1 MAFKLGGDYFSP
13 AAGRYVGQFTGTAD
27 GPVQDYPAT
36 ADKPARKGNTIRWF
50 FNLFNLDGSPV
61 IDPAKPGTVAV
72 AEGLSSDTIGV
83 GRGTEAKAR
92 VWFRK
97 MLESKG
103 MEWRDPTTQA
113 ELDAI
118 IEACKGTFIYITF
131 GPKKVGAGTQISELE
146 RLSPQPGAPVA
157 APAVAFAAVVT
168 APAVLQEQVAVP
180 VAVAA
185 PVVVPL
191 PVPAAPAFAPT
202 PLPAAP
208 APIPAGIPAMPFPA
222 AV

>member
-13 AAGRYVGQFTGTAD
+13 AAGRYVGRFTGTAD
-27 GPVQDYPAT
+27 GPVQDYPAS
-36 ADKPARKGNTIRWF
+36 DGKPARKGNTIRWF
-50 FNLFNLDGSPV
+50 FDLFNLDGSPV
-61 IDPAKPGTVAV
+61 VDPAKPGAVAV

-118 IEACKGTFIYITF
+118 IETCKGTFIYLTF
-131 GPKKVGAGTQISELE
+131 GPRKVGAGTQISELE
-146 RLSPQPGAPVA
+146 RLSPQPGA
-157 APAVAFAAVVT
+157 AP
-168 APAVLQEQVAVP
+168 VAVP
-180 VAVAA
+180 AFIASVAA
-185 PVVVPL
+185 PVAAAAPVVAPL
-191 PVPAAPAFAPT
+191 PVPSAPSFVPTQIPAPAGA
-202 PLPAAP
+202 
-208 APIPAGIPAMPFPA
+208 AGIPSMPFPA